1 MSLQTL
7 TIAYASQRR
16 RRHRWTEGAWLSS
29 WLSLKWVTLPLP
41 SRRTVRPL
49 PLHQAPP
56 LLLHP
61 PHQPPNPR
69 DLRRRLPPT
78 QQLWRMLPRQHPP
91 ARGMMVPPG
100 PMSVPMTTACIFRP
114 HLRTSPEVLHGN
126 RQLSNREF
134 RCRNRGLSAS
144 TAKEA
149 KTSRKASR
157 NGPLHLPNIT
167 DSFTKSFA
175 SRRIALPMRRS
186 GRRSSAKST
195 RNGAARSMR
204 TACPCIDR
212 RELGVK
218 TGLRSQDQ
226 RSRQHN
232 NQRSNNSKVLSPVVD
247 SSRDHR
253 NKTPAVTASDKTN
266 VAESS
271 PNLNLNPTEHNKPRL
286 PPLQVVVGE
295 RSGERDGKARMSE
308 PHVMDPHHV
317 MEQRPAT
324 PHHEATQ
331 HHEVLVIAHRVT
343 APPRQRSR

>member
-1 MSLQTL
+1 
-7 TIAYASQRR
+7 
-16 RRHRWTEGAWLSS
+16 
-29 WLSLKWVTLPLP
+29 
-41 SRRTVRPL
+41 
-49 PLHQAPP
+49 
-56 LLLHP
+56 
-61 PHQPPNPR
+61 
-69 DLRRRLPPT
+69 
-78 QQLWRMLPRQHPP
+78 
-91 ARGMMVPPG
+91 
-100 PMSVPMTTACIFRP
+100 
-114 HLRTSPEVLHGN
+114 
-126 RQLSNREF
+126 
-134 RCRNRGLSAS
+134 
-144 TAKEA
+144 
-149 KTSRKASR
+149 
-157 NGPLHLPNIT
+157 
-167 DSFTKSFA
+167 
-175 SRRIALPMRRS
+175 
-186 GRRSSAKST
+186 
-195 RNGAARSMR
+195 
-204 TACPCIDR
+204 
-212 RELGVK
+212 VK